1 VKSKSSKQSKAYLE
15 DGHEQSIEDQLRSQL
30 SRQDQEY
37 EEQQHQKRQSNQNNQ
52 RQPQQA

>member
-30 SRQDQEY
+30 SRQDQEH
-37 EEQQHQKRQSNQNNQ
+37 EQQKPHDSKQNMLNQSKRSN
-52 RQPQQA
+52 

>member
-15 DGHEQSIEDQLRSQL
+15 DGPEQSIEDQLRSQL

-37 EEQQHQKRQSNQNNQ
+37 EENQQQKRQSNQS
-52 RQPQQA
+52 RPQQAQNK

>member
-15 DGHEQSIEDQLRSQL
+15 DGPEQSIEDQLRSQL

-37 EEQQHQKRQSNQNNQ
+37 EENQQKRQSNQS
-52 RQPQQA
+52 RPQQAQNK